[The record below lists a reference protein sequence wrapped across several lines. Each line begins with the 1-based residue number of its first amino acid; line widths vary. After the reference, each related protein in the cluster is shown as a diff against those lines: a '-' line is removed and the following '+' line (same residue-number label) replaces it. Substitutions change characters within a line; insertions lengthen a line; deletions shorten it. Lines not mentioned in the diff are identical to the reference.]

1 MQGAAYTHACVLY
14 TTPRRVEVE
23 SSHTYRR
30 RTRRTYL
37 RLLHLVLGVHLCDDL
52 VHVGLQDHPS
62 HHHLCQDVVDL
73 RNARHFKVR
82 EQVFLFNKG
91 KSEVIELT
99 TTVISIYIYIWTV
112 NLFMLLPQTCAMQ
125 SYNISY
131 TVAGHTAS
139 IEM

>member
-1 MQGAAYTHACVLY
+1 MQHTHMPAYCIRHLGVW
-14 TTPRRVEVE
+14 RWNRV
-23 SSHTYRR
+23 TYGR

-73 RNARHFKVR
+73 RNAGHFKVR

-91 KSEVIELT
+91 KSDVIELI
-99 TTVISIYIYIWTV
+99 TVLSIYIYI
-112 NLFMLLPQTCAMQ
+112 
-125 SYNISY
+125 Y
-131 TVAGHTAS
+131 TDS
-139 IEM
+139 

>member
-14 TTPRRVEVE
+14 TTPRSVEVE
-23 SSHTYRR
+23 TSHTYG
-30 RTRRTYL
+30 RRTYL

-91 KSEVIELT
+91 KSEVIKLI
-99 TTVISIYIYIWTV
+99 TTVIRIY
-112 NLFMLLPQTCAMQ
+112 MD
-125 SYNISY
+125 S
-131 TVAGHTAS
+131 
-139 IEM
+139 